1 MRILLDTCTFLWI
14 ITDAPELSTRASKQF
29 REPTNEVFLSPV
41 STLEI
46 SIKYAI
52 GRLPL
57 PETPETFIPTQREHH
72 GIETFPLEE
81 NAALHLARLPQLHKD
96 PFDRILICQAI
107 IHGMVIMTPDE
118 LILQYAIQSIW

>member
-14 ITDAPELSTRASKQF
+14 ITDAPELSTRARQLF
-29 REPTNEVFLSPV
+29 REPANEVFLSSV
-41 STLEI
+41 SALEI
-46 SIKYAI
+46 SIKHSI

-57 PETPETFIPTQREHH
+57 PESPETFIPAQREHH

-81 NAALHLARLPQLHKD
+81 SAALHLTKLPHLHKD

-118 LILQYAIQSIW
+118 LILQYAVRSIW